1 MFTSDD
7 ATHTGSPIVEPLDP
21 TLINPAER
29 QGNPMSPE
37 MGTTYDVLVAG
48 AGPIG
53 LMLALELRLAGVR
66 VLVVERR
73 EEPDTV
79 VKAEGIN
86 TASIEALDRRGL
98 LPVVDA
104 VVRRLFPEPP
114 KTPGVARGDY
124 APFAGHFG
132 GIQIPA
138 GPVDRDDPLLRNR
151 GQAGWYLQIPQ
162 VELERVLGQ
171 RAVQLGVEVRR
182 GIEVCGF
189 DADDSGV
196 TVHLA
201 NGGDVRAAWLV
212 GCDGGRSQVRRL
224 AGFEFPGTDPEIIG
238 RQGVFTVKGAEQL
251 KSGWQYTPTGLYV
264 SGPKPG
270 RLRTIEF
277 DSSPAG
283 RSEATRGFDPAGRSE
298 ATRGFDP
305 ADRDAPVTEA
315 EMEDSVRRVSGV
327 DVRITDIVSAARFTD
342 NARQATTYR
351 RGRVLLCGDAA
362 HVHSPFSGQGM
373 NLGFGDAVNLGWKL
387 AATVQ
392 GWAPEGLLDTY
403 TSERHS
409 VGAAILDWTR
419 AQVAVMRGDA
429 ASSALRSVLTDFFG
443 TSDGATYYV
452 KRASGLWPRYDLGET
467 DSHPLVGSMMP
478 KIQFD
483 DGTWLADHAH
493 TGRTLLVDLAGDE
506 RLSALARPYAGRV
519 ELIRGGADG
528 SGLSGLLVRPD
539 GFVAW
544 ASADGAGDLTVLK
557 AAVTQWL
564 GDGTR
569 VS

>member
-1 MFTSDD
+1 
-7 ATHTGSPIVEPLDP
+7 
-21 TLINPAER
+21 
-29 QGNPMSPE
+29 MSTE
-37 MGTTYDVLVAG
+37 TDIAYDVLVAG

-53 LMLALELRLAGVR
+53 LMLAVELQLAGVR

-86 TASIEALDRRGL
+86 TASIEALDRRSL
-98 LPVVDA
+98 LPAVEA

-114 KTPGVARGDY
+114 KTAGVARGHY

-171 RAVQLGVEVRR
+171 RAVELGAEVRR
-182 GIEVCGF
+182 GVEVLGF
-189 DADDSGV
+189 DEDGSGV

-201 NGGDVRAAWLV
+201 GGGDVRAGWLV

-224 AGFEFPGTDPEIIG
+224 AGFDFPGTDPEIIG
-238 RQGVFTVKGAEQL
+238 RQGVFTVEGTEQL

-277 DSSPAG
+277 DSSP
-283 RSEATRGFDPAGRSE
+283 T
-298 ATRGFDP
+298 
-305 ADRDAPVTEA
+305 DRDAPVTAA

-327 DVRITDIVSAARFTD
+327 DVRITDITSAARFTD

-387 AATVQ
+387 AATVH

-403 TSERHS
+403 TSERHP

-429 ASSALRSVLTDFFG
+429 GSRALRNLLTDFFD
-443 TSDGATYYV
+443 TRDGATYYV
-452 KRASGLWPRYDLGET
+452 KRASGLWPRYAFADLE
-467 DSHPLVGSMMP
+467 SNHPLVGAMAP
-478 KIQFD
+478 KLRLD
-483 DGTWLADHAH
+483 DGTWLGDHAH
-493 TGRTLLVDLAGDE
+493 TGRTLLVDLAGDD
-506 RLSALARPYAGRV
+506 RLSTLAKPFAGRLDLV
-519 ELIRGGADG
+519 RGNAEG

-544 ASADGAGDLTVLK
+544 ASAERASDLAGLR
-557 AAVTQWL
+557 AALSRWL
-564 GDGTR
+564 GDRATR
-569 VS
+569 AAESVP

>member
-1 MFTSDD
+1 M
-7 ATHTGSPIVEPLDP
+7 
-21 TLINPAER
+21 
-29 QGNPMSPE
+29 
-37 MGTTYDVLVAG
+37 AG

-53 LMLALELRLAGVR
+53 LMLAIELQLAGVR
-66 VLVVERR
+66 ILVVERR
-73 EEPDTV
+73 EEPDTA

-98 LPVVDA
+98 LPAVED

-114 KTPGVARGDY
+114 KTAGVARGHY

-132 GIQIPA
+132 GIQVPA
-138 GPVDRDDPLLRNR
+138 GPVDRNDPLLRNR

-162 VELERVLGQ
+162 LELERVLGQ
-171 RAVQLGVEVRR
+171 RAVELGAEVRR
-182 GIEVCGF
+182 GVEVCGF
-189 DADDSGV
+189 DEDGSGL

-201 NGGDVRAAWLV
+201 SGDDVRAAWLV

-224 AGFEFPGTDPEIIG
+224 AGFDFPGTDPEIIG
-238 RQGVFTVKGAEQL
+238 RQGVFTVEGAEQL
-251 KSGWQYTPTGLYV
+251 KSGWQHTPTGLYV
-264 SGPKPG
+264 SGPTPG

-277 DSSPAG
+277 DCL
-283 RSEATRGFDPAGRSE
+283 
-298 ATRGFDP
+298 P
-305 ADRDAPVTEA
+305 ADRNVPVTAA

-327 DVRITDIVSAARFTD
+327 DVRITDITSAARFTD

-392 GWAPEGLLDTY
+392 GWAPQGLLDTY
-403 TSERHS
+403 TSERHP
-409 VGAAILDWTR
+409 VGAWILDWTR

-429 ASSALRSVLTDFFG
+429 GSSALRSLLTDFLG
-443 TSDGATYYV
+443 TRDGATHYV
-452 KRASGLWPRYDLGET
+452 KWASGLWPRYDFGGLGA
-467 DSHPLVGSMMP
+467 SHPLVGTMAP
-478 KIQFD
+478 KLRLD

-493 TGRTLLVDLAGDE
+493 GGRTLLVDLTGGDQLSHLAKPYVG
-506 RLSALARPYAGRV
+506 RLDLV
-519 ELIRGGADG
+519 RGTADG

-544 ASADGAGDLTVLK
+544 APAEGVSDLAGLQAALTR
-557 AAVTQWL
+557 WL
-564 GDGTR
+564 GDNSRADCSHGLYD
-569 VS
+569 V

>member
-1 MFTSDD
+1 MPT
-7 ATHTGSPIVEPLDP
+7 ATDTRH
-21 TLINPAER
+21 
-29 QGNPMSPE
+29 
-37 MGTTYDVLVAG
+37 DVLVAG

-53 LMLALELRLAGVR
+53 LMLAIELRLAGVD

-73 EEPDTV
+73 TEPDTV

-98 LPVVDA
+98 LPAVEA
-104 VVRRLFPEPP
+104 VVKRLFPEPP
-114 KTPGVARGDY
+114 KTSGVARGHY

-138 GPVDRDDPLLRNR
+138 GLVDRDDPLLRNR

-171 RAVQLGVEVRR
+171 RALELGVQLRR
-182 GIEVCGF
+182 GVEVCGF
-189 DADDSGV
+189 DEDDSGV

-201 NGGDVRAAWLV
+201 SGDGVRAGWLV
-212 GCDGGRSQVRRL
+212 GCDGGRSQVRRV
-224 AGFEFPGTDPEIIG
+224 AGFDFPGTNPKIIG
-238 RQGVFTVKGAEQL
+238 RQGIFTVEGTEQL

-277 DSSPAG
+277 DSSP
-283 RSEATRGFDPAGRSE
+283 R
-298 ATRGFDP
+298 
-305 ADRDAPVTEA
+305 DRDAPVTA
-315 EMEDSVRRVSGV
+315 TEMEDSVRRVSGV
-327 DVRITDIVSAARFTD
+327 DVRITDITSAARFTD

-392 GWAPEGLLDTY
+392 GWAPDGLLDTY
-403 TSERHS
+403 TSERHP
-409 VGAAILDWTR
+409 VGAWILDWTR
-419 AQVAVMRGDA
+419 AQVAVMRGDVN
-429 ASSALRSVLTDFFG
+429 SGALRGLLTDFLG
-443 TSDGATYYV
+443 TRDGATYYV
-452 KRASGLWPRYDLGET
+452 TRASGLWPRYDFAAGGT
-467 DSHPLVGSMMP
+467 AHPLVGAMAP
-478 KIQFD
+478 KLRLD

-493 TGRTLLVDLAGDE
+493 TGRTVLVDLAGDE
-506 RLSALARPYAGRV
+506 RLSALAEPYAGRL
-519 ELIRGGADG
+519 ELIRATSEG
-528 SGLSGLLVRPD
+528 SGLCGMLVRPD
-539 GFVAW
+539 GFAAW
-544 ASADGAGDLTVLK
+544 ASTEGETEPAGLQ
-557 AAVTQWL
+557 AALSRWL
-564 GDGTR
+564 GQGTSSANR
-569 VS
+569 SHGLNDA

>member
-1 MFTSDD
+1 MFV
-7 ATHTGSPIVEPLDP
+7 I
-21 TLINPAER
+21 
-29 QGNPMSPE
+29 
-37 MGTTYDVLVAG
+37 YDVLVAG

-53 LMLALELRLAGVR
+53 LMLAVELRLAGVH

-79 VKAEGIN
+79 LKAEGIN

-98 LPVVDA
+98 LPAVDA

-114 KTPGVARGDY
+114 KTAGVARGHY

-138 GPVDRDDPLLRNR
+138 GLVDRDDPLLRDR
-151 GQAGWYLQIPQ
+151 GQDGWYLQIPQ
-162 VELERVLGQ
+162 VELERVLGE
-171 RAVQLGVEVRR
+171 RAVELGVEVRR
-182 GIEVCGF
+182 GVEVCGF
-189 DADDSGV
+189 EEHDSGV

-201 NGGDVRAAWLV
+201 SGGDVHAAWLV
-212 GCDGGRSQVRRL
+212 ACDGGRSQVRRL
-224 AGFEFPGTDPEIIG
+224 AGFEFVGTDPEIVG

-251 KSGWQYTPTGLYV
+251 KPGWQYTPNGLYV
-264 SGPKPG
+264 SGPKQG

-277 DSSPAG
+277 DGSPV
-283 RSEATRGFDPAGRSE
+283 
-298 ATRGFDP
+298 
-305 ADRDAPVTEA
+305 DRDAPVTAA

-373 NLGFGDAVNLGWKL
+373 NLGFGDAINLGWKL
-387 AATVQ
+387 AATIR

-403 TSERHS
+403 TDERHP

-429 ASSALRSVLTDFFG
+429 TSSALRSLLTDILH
-443 TSDGATYYV
+443 TPDGATYYV
-452 KRASGLWPRYDLGET
+452 KRASGLWPRYDFGV
-467 DSHPLVGSMMP
+467 DAASHPLVGSMVP
-478 KIQFD
+478 KLRLD
-483 DGTWLADHAH
+483 DGTRLADHAH
-493 TGRTLLVDLAGDE
+493 AGRTLLVDFAGDE
-506 RLSALARPYAGRV
+506 RLSDLADSYAGRL
-519 ELIRGGADG
+519 ELVRGTVGGAGLTGLLMRPDGYVAWAAADG
-528 SGLSGLLVRPD
+528 SSDLAGVQAALTRWLSDGVRTPEVPSRT
-539 GFVAW
+539 GVHEKGQT
-544 ASADGAGDLTVLK
+544 SG
-557 AAVTQWL
+557 
-564 GDGTR
+564 
-569 VS
+569 